1 MVNPY
6 GDRQVTLSLEE
17 SIQKLKAEILSPV
30 WDLPQKKIEPL
41 EAAFSCLKT
50 RFNTRKNALAILTMA
65 DSVLQY
71 AKKQQKEPL
80 PSEFIDFL
88 KEAMAHIVNI
98 YEEGKFD
105 PEHEEQLFKR
115 VYTSF
120 TVLKKKVQAKKKA
133 RTSTLARSQPQAN
146 SARPTNIHQ

>member
-1 MVNPY
+1 VI
-6 GDRQVTLSLEE
+6 LSLDEA
-17 SIQKLKAEILSPV
+17 IKKLKAEILSPV

-41 EAAFSCLKT
+41 EAAFSCLKN
-50 RFNTRKNALAILTMA
+50 RFKTRKNALAILTMA

-71 AKKQQKEPL
+71 AKKQQEPL
-80 PSEFIDFL
+80 AVEFIDFL

-115 VYTSF
+115 VYSRF
-120 TVLKKKVQAKKKA
+120 TILKKRVQAKKKA
-133 RTSTLARSQPQAN
+133 QAKPDKQPE
-146 SARPTNIHQ
+146 IHQ

>member
-1 MVNPY
+1 VI
-6 GDRQVTLSLEE
+6 LSLEE

-50 RFNTRKNALAILTMA
+50 RFKTRKNALAILTMA

-71 AKKQQKEPL
+71 AKKQKNTL
-80 PSEFIDFL
+80 PTDFIDFL

-115 VYTSF
+115 VYSRF
-120 TVLKKKVQAKKKA
+120 TALK
-133 RTSTLARSQPQAN
+133 
-146 SARPTNIHQ
+146 